1 MPSVETMLVQS
12 STARSTTILEQAAS
26 KNDHWLLQLMQKP
39 TSVTTNRQ
47 AEFVSAR
54 TVGDALVAWFGELP
68 DFTEP
73 QQIARRLNAAVAQI
87 DALAEGMMNEILH
100 HPALQ
105 KLEASWR
112 GLKSLVERV
121 PDGTNIKIRVLQA
134 TWNELVKDQERALE
148 FDQSALFRK
157 VYGDEFD
164 TPGGTPYGLL
174 LADYAICH
182 RPLPGHPTD
191 DIFALGGLSNVAAA
205 AFAPLV
211 CGVDPRFF
219 EIDHFNDLDPGINL
233 DQSLRGLAY
242 TKWNAFRTTED
253 SRFVGL
259 VLPQVVM
266 RAPYGDEPTDTNSFQ
281 FRERI
286 GRNPNDTLWGNGV
299 YAFGAVAI
307 RAFAQSAWLADV
319 RGTRQAGGVGG
330 EVDGFPEISL
340 PSPHRQVLMP
350 VVNVMLTDR
359 QEKELAELGFLP
371 LCHRPGTNTAA
382 FYSVP
387 STQRAKQYDDDAAT
401 ANARLAT
408 QLPYI
413 LCVSR
418 MAHYVKV
425 IARDRI
431 GQFTTA
437 DDCREHLERWLQR
450 YVVTNDAASY
460 EMKAKYPLRDARVD
474 VQEVLGKPGSYR
486 CAIHLR
492 PHFQL
497 DRLSASI
504 RFSTQLNTARSETSL

>member
-1 MPSVETMLVQS
+1 VEAMPVQTSTTS
-12 STARSTTILEQAAS
+12 STTTVEHIAQNE
-26 KNDHWLLQLMQKP
+26 DHWLLQLMTQP
-39 TSVTTNRQ
+39 TAVTSNRH
-47 AEFVSAR
+47 AEFLTAH
-54 TVGDALVAWFGELP
+54 TVKDALTTWFGEAP
-68 DFTEP
+68 DTSNA
-73 QQIARRLNAAVAQI
+73 QQLARRMNAAVAQI
-87 DALAEGMMNEILH
+87 DALVEAFLNELLH

-121 PDGTNIKIRVLQA
+121 PDGANIKIRVFQA

-174 LADYAICH
+174 LADYAVCH

-191 DIFALGGLSNVAAA
+191 DMFALGGLSSVAAA

-233 DQSLRGLAY
+233 DQSLRGFAY
-242 TKWNAFRTTED
+242 TKWNAFRVTED
-253 SRFVGL
+253 ARFVGL
-259 VLPQVVM
+259 VLPQVMM
-266 RAPYGDEPTDTNSFQ
+266 RAPYGDEPAEANRFQ
-281 FRERI
+281 FRECI
-286 GRNPNDTLWGNGV
+286 GRKPNDTLWGSGV

-330 EVDGFPEISL
+330 EVDGFPEVRL
-340 PSPHRQVLMP
+340 PPPHQQVLKP
-350 VVNVMLTDR
+350 IINVMLTDR

-387 STQRAKQYDDDAAT
+387 STQRPKQYDDEAAT
-401 ANARLAT
+401 ANARLSA

-431 GQFTTA
+431 GQFSTA

-460 EMKAKYPLRDARVD
+460 EMKAKYPLRDARVE
-474 VQEVLGKPGSYR
+474 VQEVSGKPGSFR

-504 RFSTQLNTARSETSL
+504 RFSTQLNSARSESSL